1 MLKSVL
7 LSVVHSAHDGY
18 SKRLKSVLLSV
29 VHSALTVTL
38 TVKEWTTDSSRLL
51 HFSSLILKKCS
62 MDSSLLMRNASSPL
76 MNFTLQI

>member
-7 LSVVHSAHDGY
+7 LSVVHSA
-18 SKRLKSVLLSV
+18 LP
-29 VHSALTVTL
+29 ATL

-51 HFSSLILKKCS
+51 HFSSLKLKKCT

-76 MNFTLQI
+76 MNFALQLLSTSSFRRQSKSMKSI